1 MRILLIP
8 ISSQSE
14 REKTIK
20 FMSTAVYCVISPH
33 FKPAINHFVLF
44 CFLVVTNKLAT
55 GFFYGSVLLSIINF
69 VITLSRFSVEIAR
82 FKVQ

>member
-1 MRILLIP
+1 MRILLTA

-20 FMSTAVYCVISPH
+20 FMPTAAYCVFSPH

-44 CFLVVTNKLAT
+44 SCCQKQIGVR
-55 GFFYGSVLLSIINF
+55 FFYGSVLLSIINF
-69 VITLSRFSVEIAR
+69 VITLSKFSVEIAR